1 MYNTLVKS
9 QDQALCHLYFHCCLK
24 YGVLYDSESDAIAE
38 RFVTLLM
45 QKNLNFKNEMDAY
58 KSYRNEIKDE
68 TVYLEY
74 LLNLIAS
81 VNELALYSNCV
92 ELAVSD
98 ELLDTREELLLKKI
112 GVILNIDDRKQQT
125 IQNLVVEKKVV
136 ETKKII

>member
-24 YGVLYDSESDAIAE
+24 DGVLSDAESDALAE
-38 RFVTLLM
+38 RFVTLGI

-68 TVYLEY
+68 TIYLEY
-74 LLNLIAS
+74 LLKLIAP

-112 GVILNIDDRKQQT
+112 GVILNIEERKQLT